1 MGTQLS
7 QILTLCDDLL
17 QPGQFDDY
25 CPNGLQVEGAES
37 VDRIVTGVT
46 ANQALI
52 EAAIDSDAQAILV
65 HHGYFWKG
73 DSPRVTGMLRNRLRL
88 LLSHNISLLA
98 YHLPLDA
105 QPEFGNNVQLA
116 NLLDIEVESG
126 LEANRERSIGLVG
139 RLSRPMQG
147 KDFAEHLRAK
157 LNREPLHVEGRS
169 QTIETIAWCT
179 GAAQGF
185 IEKAV
190 GLKVDAYLTGEVSES
205 TVHVARETGIHFFAA
220 GHHATERYGI
230 QALGARLAGELG
242 VEHQFVDIDN
252 PV

>member
-1 MGTQLS
+1 MGTELS
-7 QILTLCDDLL
+7 KILARCDDLL

-46 ANQALI
+46 ANLALI
-52 EAAIDSDAQAILV
+52 EAAIERDAQAILV

-88 LLSHNISLLA
+88 LLGHDISLLA

-116 NLLDIEVESG
+116 SLLDIQVESG

-139 RLSRPMQG
+139 RLSEPMTG
-147 KDFAEHLRAK
+147 EDFAERLQTK
-157 LNREPLHVEGRS
+157 LNREPLHIEGKSKR
-169 QTIETIAWCT
+169 IETIAWCT

-190 GLKVDAYLTGEVSES
+190 GLKVDAYLTGEVSEP

-220 GHHATERYGI
+220 GHHATERYGV
-230 QALGARLAGELG
+230 QALGARLAKELG
-242 VEHQFVDIDN
+242 IDHQFVDIDN